1 MTHRLRHAAKN
12 PWISIGP
19 QIGPRQFESDP
30 LKPSRRLEIFE
41 LIGEN
46 LVDAPGL
53 EPGTPACEPSGHP
66 RFASAGAALEGL
78 SSTVGP
84 PSGAFPNL
92 LEGRGT
98 EKRSKALCAT
108 PALC

>member
-1 MTHRLRHAAKN
+1 MRHRLRHAAKN

-41 LIGEN
+41 LIVEN

-66 RFASAGAALEGL
+66 RFASAGALLRDLAR
-78 SSTVGP
+78 
-84 PSGAFPNL
+84 PSGLPPEPFRNL

-98 EKRSKALCAT
+98 EKRS
-108 PALC
+108 